1 MINTD
6 NKMSN
11 AKNMTDQKSKS
22 IIDYQKNHSS
32 DNIPT
37 LRFPEFNGEWEKKKL
52 GEVAEFSKGKGI
64 SKADIVE
71 DGETECIRYGEL
83 YTVYGETINEVKSKT
98 NIAAKSLVFSEAND
112 VIIPASG
119 ETQIDIA
126 TASCVVRKG
135 IALGGDLNVIKTK
148 NNGVF
153 LSYFLNSAKK
163 QEIANLAQGI
173 SVVHLYSSQLSTLN
187 LSFPTLPEQTKIAE
201 FFTAIDKKISHLK
214 TKKQLLQQYKKGV
227 MQQLFSSEAGYSGLE
242 DEQDFD
248 ETHPTILKCQN
259 QDIKDLKMNRIN
271 NKTNP
276 TILKSRKSRFRQD
289 DGSEFPKWEMKKLGE
304 IGEITTGKLDANA
317 MVENGEYRFYTCA
330 RDFYRIDKFA
340 FDTEALLISGNGANV
355 GYIHYYKGKFNAYQ
369 RTYVLDGFKEN
380 IIFIKYFLDK
390 NLYERINLEKKE
402 GNTPYIV
409 LSTLSEMEISIPSLP
424 EQTKIANF
432 LSSIDEKI
440 NRTETQIEQTQ
451 TWKKGLLQ
459 KMFI

>member
-1 MINTD
+1 
-6 NKMSN
+6 MSN

-22 IIDYQKNHSS
+22 IIDYPKNHSS
-32 DNIPT
+32 DNTPT
-37 LRFPEFNGEWEKKKL
+37 LRFPEFKGEWEKKKL
-52 GEVAEFSKGKGI
+52 GEVAEKINSGKTPLGGESVYSDKGI
-64 SKADIVE
+64 LF
-71 DGETECIRYGEL
+71 IRSQNVNDDKLSFENSTYISEK
-83 YTVYGETINEVKSKT
+83 INNTMKNSVV
-98 NIAAKSLVFSEAND
+98 LAND
-112 VIIPASG
+112 ILLNITGASLG
-119 ETQIDIA
+119 R
-126 TASCVVRKG
+126 SCVVPNDFTIGNVNQHVCIIRIDKKNNPNFIQPILSSEKGQNIFTSLQTGSGREGLNFQSIKG
-135 IALGGDLNVIKTK
+135 I
-148 NNGVF
+148 
-153 LSYFLNSAKK
+153 
-163 QEIANLAQGI
+163 EI
-173 SVVHLYSSQLSTLN
+173 
-187 LSFPTLPEQTKIAE
+187 SFPTLAEQTKIAE